1 MHSENR
7 TTFRKGPVRKRK
19 KYSDSQMQN
28 FFKNTINIRYEAN
41 LFTFMLINMLLQTHT
56 TAAKKIFGC

>member
-7 TTFRKGPVRKRK
+7 TTSRKGPVRKRK

-41 LFTFMLINMLLQTHT
+41 LFTFMLINMLLQIHT

>member
-7 TTFRKGPVRKRK
+7 TTFRKGPERKRK

-41 LFTFMLINMLLQTHT
+41 LFTFMLINMLLQIHT

>member
-28 FFKNTINIRYEAN
+28 FFKNTINIKYEAN
-41 LFTFMLINMLLQTHT
+41 LFTFMLINMLLQIHT

>member
-41 LFTFMLINMLLQTHT
+41 LFTFMLSNMLLQIHT

>member
-7 TTFRKGPVRKRK
+7 TTFRKGQVRKRK

-41 LFTFMLINMLLQTHT
+41 LFTFMLINMLLQIHT

>member
-19 KYSDSQMQN
+19 KYSDSQMQK

-41 LFTFMLINMLLQTHT
+41 LFTFMLINMLLQIHT

>member
-7 TTFRKGPVRKRK
+7 TTFRKGPVRKKK

-41 LFTFMLINMLLQTHT
+41 LFTFMLINMLLQIHT

>member
-19 KYSDSQMQN
+19 KYSDSQMKN

-41 LFTFMLINMLLQTHT
+41 LFTFMLINMLLQIHT